1 MREEER
7 VKVRL
12 TKLHT
17 ASLCEQDVTSLDV
30 SVDAVVAVQV
40 NQPLR
45 RAENRERN
53 SQTTSSTT
61 TIVMYMYCV
70 MSVHNGL
77 GRKQVGPPT
86 CIAYAMLAV
95 CVCVCVVRMRVCVM
109 CVRVCVWCVWCVCVC
124 VCGACVCGVCVC
136 STH

>member
-61 TIVMYMYCV
+61 TIVMYCV
-70 MSVHNGL
+70 MRSVFTMAWAGNRLDHL
-77 GRKQVGPPT
+77 HV
-86 CIAYAMLAV
+86 
-95 CVCVCVVRMRVCVM
+95 
-109 CVRVCVWCVWCVCVC
+109 
-124 VCGACVCGVCVC
+124 
-136 STH
+136 